1 MAEIKNST
9 EVYKNRLDVAK
20 EKITKSDH
28 RNEGISQNAA
38 QGERGGKCK
47 RGVKRRGEGLSKL
60 LSAVSGRVRRPEEAC
75 GRLSYSGL
83 VSSIALVL
91 S

>member
-1 MAEIKNST
+1 MAEIKNSA

-20 EKITKSDH
+20 ERITKSDH

-38 QGERGGKCK
+38 QGERGGKRK

-60 LSAVSGRVRRPEEAC
+60 PPAVSGRVRRPEEAC
-75 GRLSYSGL
+75 GHLSDSGL